1 MGFVIFIHMSL
12 LDTYEEII
20 KVAESEL
27 PITGEWL
34 IGLGFT
40 SHTYSANME
49 YPTYSFNGNICGN
62 YFTIQ
67 VRNKQIQPFLW
78 EVTFITKY
86 DRIAHYMETRSNLL
100 RIYGKELKL
109 L

>member
-20 KVAESEL
+20 EAADQEL

-40 SHTYSANME
+40 PYTYSADME
-49 YPTYSFNGNICGN
+49 HPTYSFSGNICGN

-67 VRNKQIQPFLW
+67 VRNKQTHPFLW

-86 DRIAHYMETRSNLL
+86 DRIDHYMETRSNLL
-100 RIYGKELKL
+100 RIYGKELKRL
-109 L
+109 